1 MFVRAISLRGIRY
14 LQVVESYRQGGVSR
28 HRVLVA
34 LGRCGDE
41 AREQQVRGLIKDYR
55 PLSRA
60 QVIIAEVGD
69 ASGPIQGKGYFKK
82 LRGWR

>member
-1 MFVRAISLRGIRY
+1 
-14 LQVVESYRQGGVSR
+14 
-28 HRVLVA
+28 VA